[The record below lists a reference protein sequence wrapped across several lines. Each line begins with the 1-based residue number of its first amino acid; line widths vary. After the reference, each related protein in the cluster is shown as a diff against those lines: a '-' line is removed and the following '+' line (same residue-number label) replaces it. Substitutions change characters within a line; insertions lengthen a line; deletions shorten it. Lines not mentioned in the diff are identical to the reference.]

1 MPSAV
6 MFSLL
11 ADKTGNTSLFGKS
24 MSRALIELRVAK
36 IRVWLT
42 AEMLGLL
49 QNGSFI
55 LTNTLSWIFAD
66 LQRKKVRTCA
76 LVSG

>member
-11 ADKTGNTSLFGKS
+11 ADKTGNTILFGKS
-24 MSRALIELRVAK
+24 MSRALIELRVAT

-49 QNGSFI
+49 QNG
-55 LTNTLSWIFAD
+55 
-66 LQRKKVRTCA
+66 
-76 LVSG
+76 